1 MDLSDC
7 FALQILAMVMF
18 LLMMVMMVIIVM
30 IIMSVLMVVWCD
42 GDLLMVKATNVSERV
57 TAEQPRLAD
66 DCRREHIHIKTQ
78 NTTWSLK

>member
-18 LLMMVMMVIIVM
+18 LLMMLMMVIIVM
-30 IIMSVLMVVWCD
+30 IIMNVLMVVWCD
-42 GDLLMVKATNVSERV
+42 GDLLMVKAKNVSERV

>member
-1 MDLSDC
+1 MDLADC

-18 LLMMVMMVIIVM
+18 LLMMLMMVIIVM
-30 IIMSVLMVVWCD
+30 IIMNVLMVVWCD
-42 GDLLMVKATNVSERV
+42 GDLLMVKAKNVSERV

-78 NTTWSLK
+78 NTTMK

>member
-18 LLMMVMMVIIVM
+18 LLMMLMMVIIVM
-30 IIMSVLMVVWCD
+30 IIMNVLMVVWCD
-42 GDLLMVKATNVSERV
+42 GDLLMVKAKNVSERV

-78 NTTWSLK
+78 NTTMK

>member
-1 MDLSDC
+1 M
-7 FALQILAMVMF
+7 M
-18 LLMMVMMVIIVM
+18 MMVMAVM
-30 IIMSVLMVVWCD
+30 IIMIVLMVVWCD

-57 TAEQPRLAD
+57 TAEQPRLDD

>member
-18 LLMMVMMVIIVM
+18 LLMMMMMTKMVM
-30 IIMSVLMVVWCD
+30 IITVVLMAVWCD
-42 GDLLMVKATNVSERV
+42 GDLLMVKSKNVSERV

-66 DCRREHIHIKTQ
+66 DCRRGHIHIKTQ
-78 NTTWSLK
+78 KTTWSRK